1 MERKCWSKQE
11 NVVGDRQ
18 RSRGLAALA
27 LTDYVLTFGA
37 TASEMS
43 DGL

>member
-1 MERKCWSKQE
+1 MLE
-11 NVVGDRQ
+11 NVSAGGGGRQ

-27 LTDYVLTFGA
+27 LTDYGLTFGA